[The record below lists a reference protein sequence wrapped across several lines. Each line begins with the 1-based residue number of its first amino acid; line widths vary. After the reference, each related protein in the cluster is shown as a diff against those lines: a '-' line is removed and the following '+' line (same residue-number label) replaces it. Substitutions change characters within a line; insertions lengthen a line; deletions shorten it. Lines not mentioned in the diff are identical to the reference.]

1 MNKRRGRFLEVL
13 RYTRTQQQSL
23 TDNGRVMAIS
33 RVAKVLGLPQKG
45 LYRRWGMPAMVIIQ
59 IAFIEVFVKSLR
71 GNFRTPK
78 KNSRLIAWTQLWFTM
93 SITQLWVAV
102 NRPSLAFLASVSAR
116 CSLQICCEL
125 QMMSFTKAS
134 IRYHDERLQHT
145 FKTVYWLKLWSMT
158 VCRQCC
164 TRPTSGGRKKRGW
177 WSRDE
182 N

>member
-78 KNSRLIAWTQLWFTM
+78 KNSRLIA
-93 SITQLWVAV
+93 
-102 NRPSLAFLASVSAR
+102 
-116 CSLQICCEL
+116 
-125 QMMSFTKAS
+125 
-134 IRYHDERLQHT
+134 
-145 FKTVYWLKLWSMT
+145 
-158 VCRQCC
+158 
-164 TRPTSGGRKKRGW
+164 
-177 WSRDE
+177 
-182 N
+182 